1 MRALSLFSRI
11 GAAVAALALAAIPP
25 AAAHDQWA
33 DGAPV
38 PAWVKSA
45 CCGPSDA
52 HMLAEN
58 EVSLQDDGWHI
69 RGIDTVVPRDRVLPS
84 QDGQIWGFWNP
95 ASGPNAPIY
104 CFFAPMEF

>member
-1 MRALSLFSRI
+1 MNAARI
-11 GAAVAALALAAIPP
+11 LAALASCALTAALAAAP

-33 DGAPV
+33 DGSPV

-52 HMLAEN
+52 HMLAFDD
-58 EVSLQDDGWHI
+58 VSLEDDGWHI
-69 RGIDTVVPRDRVLPS
+69 RGINTIVPRDRVLPS

-95 ASGPNAPIY
+95 ALGPDVTIY